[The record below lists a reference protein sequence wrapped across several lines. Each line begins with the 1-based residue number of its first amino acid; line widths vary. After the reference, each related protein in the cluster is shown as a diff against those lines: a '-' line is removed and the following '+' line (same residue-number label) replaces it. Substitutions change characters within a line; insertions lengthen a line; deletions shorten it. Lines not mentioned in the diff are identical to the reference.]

1 MDMLCIMLLPPA
13 LLPAHAREHFV
24 VVWCVCVCVCVCLC
38 ACMRVCV
45 HVHMCMCVSSL
56 LLQPTI
62 CTIVRTDVIL
72 QPIYG
77 LCDLM
82 MFTTLI
88 LATHPSVLC

>member
-1 MDMLCIMLLPPA
+1 MLLPPV

-24 VVWCVCVCVCVCLC
+24 VVLCVCVCECMHVCVHVCVCLC
-38 ACMRVCV
+38 
-45 HVHMCMCVSSL
+45 VSPANYMERNVLIS
-56 LLQPTI
+56 
-62 CTIVRTDVIL
+62 IVQADVIL

-82 MFTTLI
+82 LFTTLI